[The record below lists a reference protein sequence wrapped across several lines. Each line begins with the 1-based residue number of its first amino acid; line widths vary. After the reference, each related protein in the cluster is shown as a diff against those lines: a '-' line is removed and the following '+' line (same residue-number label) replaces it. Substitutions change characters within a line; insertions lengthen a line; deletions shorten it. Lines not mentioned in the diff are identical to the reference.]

1 MLQNLRDED
10 QRTRSSTN
18 QKKIRRKILV
28 ALETENK
35 NENFDAYLMIPNKPV
50 SAIATGTVL
59 VAVFSKHL
67 RKNVQSKLISLD
79 DFEKLKIIGKGG
91 FAEKVYLARKKDS
104 G

>member
-1 MLQNLRDED
+1 MILQNLRDED

-35 NENFDAYLMIPNKPV
+35 NENFDAYLMFPSKSI
-50 SAIATGTVL
+50 SAIATGTIL

-67 RKNVQSKLISLD
+67 RRNVQTK
-79 DFEKLKIIGKGG
+79 
-91 FAEKVYLARKKDS
+91 
-104 G
+104 